1 MLLHLP
7 TRLTT
12 IIGTDQCLNWE
23 AGRSQLQTE
32 QWPQALALLIT
43 ALERASNGLTQ
54 KVLSGVLHKIRLKKD
69 R

>member
-7 TRLTT
+7 ARLTT
-12 IIGTDQCLNWE
+12 IIGPDQCLNWE

-32 QWPQALALLIT
+32 QRPQALALLIT